1 VEEEAIVRERR
12 AAPRYRCQMP
22 CVLRIGAKRHDAK
35 VLDLSSTGLSV
46 RTEIDLA
53 QGDEVELTIEPAIQ
67 FQAIA
72 WRTMRT
78 RTGFVIGMMLSNQ
91 SSAFDALVARQGARQ
106 PAPGAIESAPKPPVP
121 PLRPRAP
128 DPWWR
133 VRVKEVGGNRTRLVA
148 LAAPSRDEAIARS
161 LAEIGSGWEILEAEL
176 TLRAPTKPN

>member
-1 VEEEAIVRERR
+1 VRERR
-12 AAPRYRCQMP
+12 AAPRYRCQLP
-22 CVLRIGAKRHDAK
+22 CILLIGKKRHEAK
-35 VLDLSSTGLSV
+35 VLDLSSSGLSIRTGL
-46 RTEIDLA
+46 DLA
-53 QGDEVELTIEPAIQ
+53 QGDEVEVTIEPAIQ

-78 RTGFVIGMMLSNQ
+78 RTGFVIGMMLSDQ
-91 SSAFDALVARQGARQ
+91 SSAFDALVERHEARQ

-121 PLRPRAP
+121 PLRSRAP

-161 LAEIGSGWEILEAEL
+161 LAEIGGGWEILEAEL
-176 TLRAPTKPN
+176 TLRAQAKPN